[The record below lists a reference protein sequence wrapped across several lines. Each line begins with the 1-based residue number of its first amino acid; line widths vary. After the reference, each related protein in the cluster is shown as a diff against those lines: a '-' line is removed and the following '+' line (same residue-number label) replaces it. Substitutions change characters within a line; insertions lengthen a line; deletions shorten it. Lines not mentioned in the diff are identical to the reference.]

1 MEADFFDI
9 ALYSTVAG
17 LSTVAGVYLVK
28 GFSEWTRRNFQYLI
42 SFAVGVIM
50 ATAFIDLLAEAVSLS
65 GAWFAGALAAF
76 LVLYLIEFGLN
87 IHYCRYEACKEEGHI
102 RPVGR
107 VSALGIGLHSLLDGF
122 TIGVGFEAGFAIGVI
137 ASFAVIFHELPE
149 GAFTY
154 MLLIHDR
161 VEEGRATI
169 FSWLVALAT
178 PFGAIATY
186 LLIRDVSEA
195 TLGILLAIAGGTFI
209 YIAAADL
216 VPETHRRSRIGNA
229 ALVLIGVAFVI
240 VLGWLVG

>member
-1 MEADFFDI
+1 
-9 ALYSTVAG
+9 
-17 LSTVAGVYLVK
+17 
-28 GFSEWTRRNFQYLI
+28 
-42 SFAVGVIM
+42 
-50 ATAFIDLLAEAVSLS
+50 
-65 GAWFAGALAAF
+65 
-76 LVLYLIEFGLN
+76 
-87 IHYCRYEACKEEGHI
+87 
-102 RPVGR
+102 
-107 VSALGIGLHSLLDGF
+107 
-122 TIGVGFEAGFAIGVI
+122 
-137 ASFAVIFHELPE
+137 
-149 GAFTY
+149 

-178 PFGAIATY
+178 PVGAIATY